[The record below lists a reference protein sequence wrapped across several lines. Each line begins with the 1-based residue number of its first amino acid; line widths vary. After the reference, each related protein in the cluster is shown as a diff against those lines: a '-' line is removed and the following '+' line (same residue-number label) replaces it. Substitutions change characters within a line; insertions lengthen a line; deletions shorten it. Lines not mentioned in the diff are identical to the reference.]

1 MRANI
6 IRGSSQ
12 TKPSYKGIQ
21 RTLEKIET
29 KTQKNRRVEK
39 YAFTHVD
46 NKIVG

>member
-12 TKPSYKGIQ
+12 TEPNHKG
-21 RTLEKIET
+21 TTIET
-29 KTQKNRRVEK
+29 KKYTEKRVEK
-39 YAFTHVD
+39 YVFTHVD